1 MTTIDDKFLNVLNT
15 HKQLENNLQLYIKT
29 GYKSYEVMIEDA
41 LEDIKINEDL
51 KVYKKFEDLYLGIKT
66 EQIENTQN
74 VYEKTKGGQ

>member
-66 EQIENTQN
+66 EQIENTQK